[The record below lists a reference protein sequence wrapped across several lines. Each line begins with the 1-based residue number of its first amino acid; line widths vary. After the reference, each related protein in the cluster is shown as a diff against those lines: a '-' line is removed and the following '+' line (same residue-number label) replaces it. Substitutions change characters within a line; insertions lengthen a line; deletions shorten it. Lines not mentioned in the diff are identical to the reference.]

1 MNNTNL
7 KILVI
12 TPINHINKVSETLK
26 SIGEVTCLENPELD
40 DVLNII
46 SDFDAL
52 YTNPNKSNVF
62 IGKEIMEKGVSLK
75 VICTASTGTNHIDK
89 DFACSKKITIISLT
103 EERALINKIS
113 STAELAFALM
123 ISALRNVPES
133 FDSVKK
139 GEWNYEPYIGRQ
151 LDHLTV
157 GVIGFGR
164 LGGYFAHYCQAFGS
178 RILIYDP
185 YKVVKN
191 EGYEQVDLKVLL
203 KESDIISLHVH
214 VNDETTGMVDDSW
227 FSQMKPNTL
236 IVNSARGDVC
246 NEAQLI
252 NFLKKNPGA
261 KYATDVIANEIV
273 NKNDSII
280 IEYSKKSSQILVT
293 PHIGGM
299 TREGQMLAYNHAA
312 KLLENFFKEKI

>member
-62 IGKEIMEKGVSLK
+62 IGQEIMGKGVNLK

-89 DFACSKKITIISLT
+89 DFASSKKIAIISLT
-103 EERALINKIS
+103 EERELINKIS

-123 ISALRNVPES
+123 ISALRHITES
-133 FDSVKK
+133 FDSVKN

-151 LDHLTV
+151 LDHLTI
-157 GVIGFGR
+157 GVVGFGR
-164 LGGYFAHYCQAFGS
+164 LGGYFAHYCHAFGS

-185 YKVVKN
+185 YKEVKDN
-191 EGYEQVDLKVLL
+191 RYEQVDLETIL
-203 KESDIISLHVH
+203 KKSDIISLHVH
-214 VNDETTGMVDDSW
+214 ANAETTGMVDESW
-227 FSQMKPNTL
+227 FSQLKSNV
-236 IVNSARGDVC
+236 IVVNSARGDVC
-246 NEAQLI
+246 DEVQLI
-252 NFLKKNPGA
+252 NFLKKNPNA

-273 NKNDSII
+273 NKEDSII
-280 IEYSKKSSQILVT
+280 IEYAKTNNQILVT

-299 TREGQMLAYNHAA
+299 TQEGQMMAYNHAA
-312 KLLENFFKEKI
+312 TMLKYFFQN